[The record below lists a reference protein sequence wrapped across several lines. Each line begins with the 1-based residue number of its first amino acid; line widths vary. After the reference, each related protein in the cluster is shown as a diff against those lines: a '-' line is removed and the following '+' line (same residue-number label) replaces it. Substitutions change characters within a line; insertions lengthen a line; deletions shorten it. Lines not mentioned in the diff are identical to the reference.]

1 MDAQT
6 PDARKDAAQE
16 HDQMKPQGEK
26 ERFLDRQENVD
37 RLLWGVTIVGVLVL
51 LVDFFFHRH
60 SYHPLERLWGFY
72 GIFGAVA
79 IIVLVQLAKLLR
91 KLVMRDEDYYESD

>member
-1 MDAQT
+1 
-6 PDARKDAAQE
+6 
-16 HDQMKPQGEK
+16 MKPEGEK

-37 RLLWGVTIVGVLVL
+37 RLLWGFTILGVITL

-60 SYHPLERLWGFY
+60 TYHSWEHLWGFY
-72 GIFGAVA
+72 GIFGALSIV
-79 IIVLVQLAKLLR
+79 VLVQLAKALR